1 MEIAAPS
8 LVPNLPECALLLDV
22 DGTLLDLAPTPRE
35 VWVPPSLR
43 LVVTRLSEQTSGAVA
58 FVSGRS
64 VADLD
69 LLFSPLQLPA
79 VGGHGAE
86 FRRVAGAEPEIRR
99 QQPLDAALK
108 RKFAQV
114 AEIGPGVLI
123 EDKGYSIALH
133 YRLAPE
139 LEGAVKTA
147 VAKIRAEHRSSP
159 IEVLPGKF
167 VLEIKPMGFN
177 KATGVRELM
186 RYPPF
191 RDRHPI
197 FIGDD
202 VTDESVFGMIGE
214 FHGLAFSVGRKV
226 AGVHGH
232 FEKPEAVRGW
242 LAQIAGCPESVG
254 Q

>member
-43 LVVTRLSEQTSGAVA
+43 LVVTRLFERTGGAVA

-69 LLFSPLQLPA
+69 LLFAPLRLPA

-86 FRRVAGAEPEIRR
+86 LRRASSAQTQFRQR
-99 QQPLDAALK
+99 QLLDPALK
-108 RKFAQV
+108 REFAQV
-114 AEIGPGVLI
+114 AEIGPGVLT

-139 LEGAVKTA
+139 LEGAVKRA
-147 VAKIRAEHRSSP
+147 VAEVLAEHGSAQ
-159 IEVLPGKF
+159 IEALPGKF
-167 VLEIKPMGFN
+167 VLEIKPIGFS

-186 RYPPF
+186 RDPPF
-191 RDRHPI
+191 RGRQPI

-202 VTDESVFGMIGE
+202 VTDESAFEMMRE
-214 FHGLAFSVGRKV
+214 FDGLAFSVGRRL
-226 AGVHGH
+226 AGVDGH
-232 FEKPEAVRGW
+232 FDKPEAVRGW
-242 LAQIAGCPESVG
+242 LAQIAGCAENVG

>member
-1 MEIAAPS
+1 
-8 LVPNLPECALLLDV
+8 LLLDV

-43 LVVTRLSEQTSGAVA
+43 LAVTRLAEVSGGAVA
-58 FVSGRS
+58 LVSGRLL
-64 VADLD
+64 ADLD
-69 LLFSPLQLPA
+69 LLFAPLELPA

-86 FRRVAGAEPEIRR
+86 LRLLAGGKPQVRR
-99 QQPLDAALK
+99 QIPLDPALK
-108 RKFAQV
+108 REFARV

-139 LEGAVKTA
+139 LEGAVRKA
-147 VAKIRAEHRSSP
+147 VAAICAKHPSAP
-159 IEVLPGKF
+159 IELLPGKS
-167 VLEIKPMGFN
+167 LIEIKPRGFS

-186 RYPPF
+186 RWPPF

-202 VTDESVFGMIGE
+202 VTDESVFGIMAE
-214 FHGLAFSVGRKV
+214 YDGLAFSVGRAV
-226 AGVHGH
+226 AGVNGH
-232 FEKPEAVRGW
+232 FDKPEAVRDW
-242 LAQIAGCPESVG
+242 LAHIADCGESVA

>member
-1 MEIAAPS
+1 MDIAAPA
-8 LVPNLPECALLLDV
+8 LVPNLLECALLLDV

-43 LVVTRLSEQTSGAVA
+43 HAVGRLAEMSGGAVA
-58 FVSGRS
+58 LVSGRS
-64 VADLD
+64 LADLD
-69 LLFSPLQLPA
+69 LLFAPLELPA

-86 FRRVAGAEPEIRR
+86 LRVAAGAEPQVRR
-99 QQPLDAALK
+99 QVPLDAALK
-108 RKFAQV
+108 RALARI

-139 LEGAVKTA
+139 LEQTVRKA
-147 VAKIRAEHRSSP
+147 VANICAQHPSAP
-159 IEVLPGKF
+159 IEVLPGKS
-167 VLEIKPMGFN
+167 VIEIKHKGVS
-177 KATGVRELM
+177 KASGVRELM
-186 RYPPF
+186 RSSPF
-191 RDRHPI
+191 RGRHPI

-202 VTDESVFGMIGE
+202 VTDESVFAMIGE
-214 FHGLAFSVGRKV
+214 FDGLAFSVGRAV

-232 FEKPEAVRGW
+232 FDKPEAVRDW
-242 LAQIAGCPESVG
+242 LARIAGCGESVA